1 MCIQVCLVWTGFRD
15 GNKGSGAKCCFCC
28 WCCCLSAWVVNR
40 YQHWEHGRSPMKNL
54 TLPSPMR
61 FCYMSY
67 IYIYTRDTYSH
78 CFLRLR
84 TLPATSQRSWWL
96 GLNGMSGAVSSTL
109 AASRRALCW
118 WKCSVVF
125 FSPWSGSQAI
135 FVACLRRG
143 RFAISFFFVCA
154 ALFLFFLIFSSKK
167 LVPMVTPQDWLKG
180 TRWDGMPYHVTLGP
194 TQGCM
199 LLT

>member
-1 MCIQVCLVWTGFRD
+1 MCIQVCLVWTWFRD

-67 IYIYTRDTYSH
+67 IYIYTRDTYSN

-96 GLNGMSGAVSSTL
+96 GLNGMSGAVSSTS

-118 WKCSVVF
+118 WKCSFVFFPLCQDHKLFLWLVFDEDGSRLVVF
-125 FSPWSGSQAI
+125 
-135 FVACLRRG
+135 L
-143 RFAISFFFVCA
+143 FAPRSFC
-154 ALFLFFLIFSSKK
+154 FFLIFSSKK
-167 LVPMVTPQDWLKG
+167 QVPMVTPQWRL
-180 TRWDGMPYHVTLGP
+180 TFAWHR
-194 TQGCM
+194 GCCYKVYGF
-199 LLT
+199 